1 MRAPILVE
9 ARPNARWSVDFIHDQ
24 LSNGRRFRI
33 LNVIDDVTKECLAA
47 IADTSISGRRAAR
60 ELDAVVAWR
69 GNPELIVSD
78 HGTEFTSTA
87 MLAWAQSSRVAWHFI
102 APGKPMQNGV
112 CEAFNDAI
120 THSPLPPGAIS
131 ESMVDMDRSDLQQL
145 SKEQLIELVLR
156 LQRPDKNSRTSSK
169 PPSTDKKERRENSR
183 PGGAKL
189 GHEPHNR
196 RLADNPDEFR
206 DHMPS
211 VCEACGGAFSL
222 DAERELIGE
231 YDEIEIPPV
240 KPYVIRHR
248 RFACRCGH
256 CGVAAKAPAPAVATT
271 TPFGPRIHA
280 LAIYL
285 KGFQALSYE
294 RLRGLFGDGF
304 GLDVSEGALMNM
316 FIRSHAKFQIEASR
330 AKAILR
336 AAKIVASDETGVRIE
351 GTNSYHWVFHCKDAV
366 VHQPDYSRAARVV
379 DEMMAGHEPE
389 VWISDRYSAQQK
401 HGERHQTCLAHLA
414 RDAAFAFEHG
424 SDDLPFRF
432 KLWLQKAFDLARA
445 IADFAASTLA
455 RKKRELE
462 KQLEVLLASPTG
474 CDLARELQAK
484 IGRARDQLLTFC
496 DYPGQVDPT
505 NNTSE
510 RKLRPCVIQR
520 KVTNGYRAMWAA
532 EAEADVRTTV
542 DTARLNGANRFD
554 VILAALA

>member
-1 MRAPILVE
+1 
-9 ARPNARWSVDFIHDQ
+9 
-24 LSNGRRFRI
+24 
-33 LNVIDDVTKECLAA
+33 
-47 IADTSISGRRAAR
+47 
-60 ELDAVVAWR
+60 
-69 GNPELIVSD
+69 
-78 HGTEFTSTA
+78 
-87 MLAWAQSSRVAWHFI
+87 
-102 APGKPMQNGV
+102 
-112 CEAFNDAI
+112 
-120 THSPLPPGAIS
+120 
-131 ESMVDMDRSDLQQL
+131 MDRSDLQHL

-169 PPSTDKKERRENSR
+169 PPSTDKKEKRENSR

-196 RLADNPDEFR
+196 PLADEPDEFR
-206 DHMPS
+206 DHLPS
-211 VCEACGGAFSL
+211 ACEQCGGAFSQ
-222 DAERELIGE
+222 DAQKALIGE

-248 RFACRCGH
+248 RFACRCAH
-256 CGVAAKAPAPAVATT
+256 CGFEAKAPAPAVATA

-294 RLRGLFGDGF
+294 RLRGLFRDAF
-304 GLDVSEGALMNM
+304 GLSVSEGALMNM
-316 FIRSHAKFQIEASR
+316 FIRSHPRFEVEAGK
-330 AKAILR
+330 AKAIVR
-336 AAKIVASDETGVRIE
+336 AARVVASDETGVRIE
-351 GTNSYHWVFHCKDAV
+351 GTNSFHWVFHCKDAV

-379 DEMMAGHEPE
+379 DEVMDGHVPA

-414 RDAAFAFEHG
+414 RDTAFALEHG

-432 KLWLQKAFDLARA
+432 KLWFGRAFDLAKA
-445 IADFAASTLA
+445 VANFAVSTLA

-462 KQLEVLLASPTG
+462 RQLEALLAATTR
-474 CDLARELQAK
+474 CDLARQLQAK
-484 IGRARDQLLTFC
+484 IGRAREQLLVFC
-496 DYPGQVDPT
+496 DYPGDVDPT

-542 DTARLNGANRFD
+542 DTARLKGANPFD
-554 VILAALA
+554 VIVGILA

>member
-1 MRAPILVE
+1 
-9 ARPNARWSVDFIHDQ
+9 
-24 LSNGRRFRI
+24 
-33 LNVIDDVTKECLAA
+33 
-47 IADTSISGRRAAR
+47 
-60 ELDAVVAWR
+60 
-69 GNPELIVSD
+69 
-78 HGTEFTSTA
+78 
-87 MLAWAQSSRVAWHFI
+87 
-102 APGKPMQNGV
+102 
-112 CEAFNDAI
+112 
-120 THSPLPPGAIS
+120 
-131 ESMVDMDRSDLQQL
+131 MDRSDLQQL

-156 LQRPDKNSRTSSK
+156 LQRPDKTSRTSSK
-169 PPSTDKKERRENSR
+169 PPSTDKKEKRENSR

-196 RLADNPDEFR
+196 RLADDPDEFR

-211 VCEACGGAFSL
+211 VCEQCGLAFPS
-222 DAERELIGE
+222 DTRKDLIGE

-248 RFACRCGH
+248 RFACRCGR
-256 CGVAAKAPAPAVATT
+256 CGVEAKAPAPAVATT

-294 RLRGLFGDGF
+294 RLRGLFGDAF
-304 GLDVSEGALMNM
+304 GLSVSEGALMNM
-316 FIRSHAKFQIEASR
+316 FIRSHPRFEIEAEK
-330 AKAILR
+330 AKAIVR
-336 AAKIVASDETGVRIE
+336 AAKVVASDETGVRIE

-379 DEMMAGHEPE
+379 DEIMDGHVPE

-414 RDAAFAFEHG
+414 RDTAFAFEHG

-432 KLWLQKAFDLARA
+432 KLWFGKAFDLART

-462 KQLEVLLASPTG
+462 KQLETLLAAPTR

-496 DYPGQVDPT
+496 DYPGEVDVT

-510 RKLRPCVIQR
+510 RKLRPSVIQR

-532 EAEADVRTTV
+532 EAEADVRTTI
-542 DTARLNGANRFD
+542 DTARLHGDNPFN
-554 VILAALA
+554 VIVSILA

>member
-1 MRAPILVE
+1 M
-9 ARPNARWSVDFIHDQ
+9 
-24 LSNGRRFRI
+24 
-33 LNVIDDVTKECLAA
+33 
-47 IADTSISGRRAAR
+47 
-60 ELDAVVAWR
+60 
-69 GNPELIVSD
+69 
-78 HGTEFTSTA
+78 
-87 MLAWAQSSRVAWHFI
+87 
-102 APGKPMQNGV
+102 
-112 CEAFNDAI
+112 
-120 THSPLPPGAIS
+120 
-131 ESMVDMDRSDLQQL
+131 
-145 SKEQLIELVLR
+145 
-156 LQRPDKNSRTSSK
+156 
-169 PPSTDKKERRENSR
+169 
-183 PGGAKL
+183 
-189 GHEPHNR
+189 
-196 RLADNPDEFR
+196 
-206 DHMPS
+206 
-211 VCEACGGAFSL
+211 
-222 DAERELIGE
+222 IGE

-256 CGVAAKAPAPAVATT
+256 CGVEAKAPAPTVATT

-294 RLRGLFGDGF
+294 RLRGMFRDAFGPEF
-304 GLDVSEGALMNM
+304 SEGALMNM
-316 FIRSHAKFQIEASR
+316 FIRSHAGLEVEASK

-336 AAKIVASDETGVRIE
+336 AAKVVASDETGVRIE

-379 DEMMAGHEPE
+379 DEMMAGHVPE

-424 SDDLPFRF
+424 SDDLPLRF
-432 KLWLQKAFDLARA
+432 KMWLGKAFDLALG
-445 IADFAASTLA
+445 IADFVASTLA

-462 KQLEVLLASPTG
+462 KQLQALLAAPTR
-474 CDLARELQAK
+474 CDLAGELQAK

-496 DYPGQVDPT
+496 DYPGEVDVT

-532 EAEADVRTTV
+532 QAEADMRTTI
-542 DTARLNGANRFD
+542 DTARLKGANPFS
-554 VILAALA
+554 VILGTLA